1 MRATLEEEGVECALF
16 LCNEM
21 EVRDSMQTEFD
32 TIAAISTAPG
42 EGAIGIVRISGEDAI
57 RIAGEVYRLKEKR
70 LKEQPS
76 HTIHYGH
83 IADPKNDEVIDEVMV
98 TVLRAPKTF
107 TREDVVEINCH
118 GGIVAINRILQLV
131 LRMGARL
138 AEPGEFTKR
147 AFLNG
152 RIDLSQAEAVMD
164 LIRAKTDKS
173 MQMAMRQLDGEL
185 SKLIQNLRQEIL
197 NTLAQVEVN
206 IDYPEY
212 DDVEEMTLQ
221 LLREKTQQ
229 VSQGIRALLNTASQ
243 GKILRDGLKTA
254 IVGRPNV
261 GKSSLLNVLLRE
273 EKAIVTD
280 IAGTTRDTIEE
291 YVNVRGVP
299 LQLID
304 TAGIRETDDVVER
317 IGVERSRKALNEADF
332 VLLIL
337 NQSEELMDED
347 LRLLEQTK
355 DFKRIILLNKTDLP
369 TKIDMD
375 KVKEFVTDS
384 EIVTTSMLKKEGI
397 DQLEEK
403 IADYFFQG
411 QMNERDATYLSNTRH
426 IALLE
431 KAEQALQEVANGV
444 DMGMPV
450 DLIQIDFT
458 RAWDLLGE
466 ITGDTVQDEL
476 LTQLFSQFCLGK

>member
-1 MRATLEEEGVECALF
+1 
-16 LCNEM
+16 
-21 EVRDSMQTEFD
+21 MQTEFD

-42 EGAIGIVRISGEDAI
+42 EGAIGIVRISGDLAI
-57 RIAGEVYRLKEKR
+57 SIASSIYQCGTKQLE
-70 LKEQPS
+70 EQKT

-83 IADPKNDEVIDEVMV
+83 IVDPKSGEVYDEVMV
-98 TVLRAPKTF
+98 SVLRAPKTF
-107 TREDVVEINCH
+107 TREDIVEINCH
-118 GGIVAINRILQLV
+118 GGIVAINRVLQLV

-173 MQMAMRQLDGEL
+173 MQLAMRQLDGQL
-185 SKLIQNLRQEIL
+185 SHLIQNLRQEIL

-229 VSQGIRALLNTASQ
+229 VLQGIRALLNTASQ

-304 TAGIRETDDVVER
+304 TAGIRETNDVVEK
-317 IGVERSRKALNEADF
+317 IGVERSRKALKEADF
-332 VLLIL
+332 VLLLL
-337 NQSEELMDED
+337 NQSETLQEED
-347 LRLLEQTK
+347 IRLLETTK
-355 DFKRIILLNKTDLP
+355 GMKRIILFNKTDLP
-369 TKIDMD
+369 SKLS
-375 KVKEFVTDS
+375 KEDIAPYAQVE
-384 EIVTTSMLKKEGI
+384 EIVTTSMLNKEGI

-403 IADYFFQG
+403 IAGYFFQG

-431 KAEQALQEVANGV
+431 KAEQALVEVQNGIE
-444 DMGMPV
+444 MEMPV

-466 ITGDTVQDEL
+466 ITGDSVQDEL